1 MTQPAAWFTFGR
13 VIRPVAILLA
23 AMELSRPGMPKAE
36 GQRYAAALNKMALE
50 RQIDPLVAVAIV
62 HFESHWLPNQVSD
75 DGEDYGLGQVR
86 VRYQMACRGDEDPL
100 SAPSEACQQAK
111 SALLEGVH
119 NIRQMGQ
126 VIKAN
131 QEFCRAHLS
140 PKAVAAGG
148 DGVWLAGYQGY
159 GSPERQRWC
168 QPGDKTR
175 QVLAYHAELLER
187 LGLRKKAPAKPAPR
201 APARDAKAAP
211 HAPAPQAPA
220 PAPAKSHAPAAG
232 AHGHDAPAK
241 AGPVAKA
248 PAHADRK
255 RTTAHR

>member
-1 MTQPAAWFTFGR
+1 
-13 VIRPVAILLA
+13 
-23 AMELSRPGMPKAE
+23 MELSRPGMPKAE

-62 HFESHWLPNQVSD
+62 HFESHWLPGQVSE

-86 VRYQMACRGDEDPL
+86 ARYQMACRGDEDPL
-100 SAPSEACQQAK
+100 GAPSEACQQAK

-140 PKAVAAGG
+140 PKAAALGG
-148 DGVWLAGYQGY
+148 DGIWLAGYQGY

-187 LGLRKKAPAKPAPR
+187 LGLRKKTPARPAPKAPGAAKNTPGAAKATPHAPAP
-201 APARDAKAAP
+201 AP
-211 HAPAPQAPA
+211 HAPAPAPHAPA
-220 PAPAKSHAPAAG
+220 AAPHAPAAG
-232 AHGHDAPAK
+232 AHGHDAAK
-241 AGPVAKA
+241 AAPGPVAKA
-248 PAHADRK
+248 APGQVDKK

>member
-1 MTQPAAWFTFGR
+1 MWSTFGP

-23 AMELSRPGMPKAE
+23 AMELSRPGLNKAE

-62 HFESHWLPNQVSD
+62 HFESHWLPGQVSD

-86 VRYQMACRGDEDPL
+86 ARYQMACRGDEDPL
-100 SAPSEACQQAK
+100 NAPSEACQQAK
-111 SALLEGVH
+111 SALLDGVH

-140 PKAVAAGG
+140 PKAAAAGG
-148 DGVWLAGYQGY
+148 DGIWLAGYQGY

-175 QVLAYHAELLER
+175 QVLAYHGELLER
-187 LGLRKKAPAKPAPR
+187 LGLRKKAPVKPAPKA
-201 APARDAKAAP
+201 APKSEPKDHAARTAPGPQPAPHGHEAPGAKAAP
-211 HAPAPQAPA
+211 GAPSAQA
-220 PAPAKSHAPAAG
+220 
-232 AHGHDAPAK
+232 
-241 AGPVAKA
+241 A
-248 PAHADRK
+248 PAHADGKK